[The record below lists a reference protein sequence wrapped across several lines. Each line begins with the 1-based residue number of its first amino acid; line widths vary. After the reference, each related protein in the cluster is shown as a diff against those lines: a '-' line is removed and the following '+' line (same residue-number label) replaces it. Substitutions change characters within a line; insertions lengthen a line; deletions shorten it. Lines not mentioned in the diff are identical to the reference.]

1 MIYKIGSSLLAIMG
15 FIVTSIWIY
24 NHINPWVGI
33 LVGAFGTMFIIDKII
48 KTIKNQNQNKN
59 EN

>member
-1 MIYKIGSSLLAIMG
+1 MIYKIGSSLLAIIG
-15 FIVTSIWIY
+15 FVIASIWIY

-48 KTIKNQNQNKN
+48 KTIKNQNKN

>member
-15 FIVTSIWIY
+15 FIIASIWIY

-48 KTIKNQNQNKN
+48 KTIKNQNKN